1 MSKYSFFQHFNNSDC
16 FHNSKNPTL
25 FLSISTVA
33 VVFCK
38 EDGYGHLS
46 LVLSVP
52 YSNPSFFLTIQAA
65 FHLATEAAMALLPA
79 ILLATKVSAT
89 ALLPATTVAATAP
102 LPAILLATAVA
113 ATVLLLAT
121 TVVATDL
128 PQIMMMR
135 KTVVPKLLQ
144 PPRQS
149 LRAVLRTLGLTN

>member
-1 MSKYSFFQHFNNSDC
+1 MNKYLFFKQFNNSGC
-16 FHNSKNPTL
+16 FQNSKNPML

-46 LVLSVP
+46 QCCQFHIPIHLS
-52 YSNPSFFLTIQAA
+52 FLTIQAA
-65 FHLATEAAMALLPA
+65 FHLATVAAMALLPA

-102 LPAILLATAVA
+102 LPATLLATAVA
-113 ATVLLLAT
+113 ATALLLAT

-128 PQIMMMR
+128 PLITMMR

-144 PPRQS
+144 PPRLS
-149 LRAVLRTLGLTN
+149 LRAVLKTLALTN